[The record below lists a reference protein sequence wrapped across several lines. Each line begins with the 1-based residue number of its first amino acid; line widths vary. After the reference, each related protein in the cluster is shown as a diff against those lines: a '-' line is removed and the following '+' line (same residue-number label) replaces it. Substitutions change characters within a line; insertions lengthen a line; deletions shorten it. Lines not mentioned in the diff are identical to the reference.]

1 MCLDSKGIDILGRE
15 NTIQDLYNIIQ
26 SASKN
31 NAYCS
36 FAIEGNWGIG
46 KTFILEKLEEKLEVE
61 INQETGQN
69 RYFVFHYNC
78 WKYDYYDEPAIAIVS
93 ALKDKV
99 DAENCVQIV
108 GTIKDSWKIAKNIV
122 NNMAKEIVKNK
133 IGIDIV
139 QVCDDIVEEG
149 NNRKDKEREFDS
161 LFAFKRTLDHVRKQI
176 KELAND
182 KTVVIVVDE
191 LDRCMP
197 NYAIKVLERLHHIFE
212 KIDNVLLIIAV
223 DSNQLNQSIREIYG
237 ESVDTEHYLKKFIS
251 FNYKI
256 DVGNTQKSAM
266 EKFQNYFQEFIDYQ
280 NVEETLI
287 EFMQLSQLE
296 VRTLE
301 KIIEKSKLIHGLI
314 CNSKVSNSV
323 LLYEVICS
331 ILEYICKNSKDDEVR
346 LDYSGDLYWIPD
358 INLTIYISLDDC
370 IGDGLLQFI
379 KDLVANAEGIQFFMN
394 NNLKSINMSPEG
406 ICVGYMDYILAK
418 KKKLK
423 FAPIT
428 EVIEDEIE
436 ICKRFSDMCK
446 IIN

>member
-287 EFMQLSQLE
+287 EFMQLSQLD

-301 KIIEKSKLIHGLI
+301 KIIEKSKLIHGLV
-314 CNSKVSNSV
+314 CNSKVS
-323 LLYEVICS
+323 
-331 ILEYICKNSKDDEVR
+331 NSKDDEVR

-358 INLTIYISLDDC
+358 INLTFYISLDDC

-379 KDLVANAEGIQFFMN
+379 KDLVANAEGTKFFMN
-394 NNLKSINMSPEG
+394 DNLKSINMSPEG

-423 FAPIT
+423 FATIT
-428 EVIEDEIE
+428 EAIKDEIE

>member
-266 EKFQNYFQEFIDYQ
+266 EKFQNY
-280 NVEETLI
+280 LI
-287 EFMQLSQLE
+287 
-296 VRTLE
+296 
-301 KIIEKSKLIHGLI
+301 
-314 CNSKVSNSV
+314 
-323 LLYEVICS
+323 
-331 ILEYICKNSKDDEVR
+331 
-346 LDYSGDLYWIPD
+346 
-358 INLTIYISLDDC
+358 
-370 IGDGLLQFI
+370 
-379 KDLVANAEGIQFFMN
+379 
-394 NNLKSINMSPEG
+394 
-406 ICVGYMDYILAK
+406 
-418 KKKLK
+418 
-423 FAPIT
+423 
-428 EVIEDEIE
+428 
-436 ICKRFSDMCK
+436 
-446 IIN
+446 